1 MGSQGMSVAVQ
12 GEMAGSLEHS
22 CLIDWMRAERSGR
35 LQHVIGF
42 RLGGLDLN
50 EKMDR

>member
-1 MGSQGMSVAVQ
+1 
-12 GEMAGSLEHS
+12 MAGSLEHI
-22 CLIDWMRAERSGR
+22 CLIDWMRAERRGR
-35 LQHVIGF
+35 LQHVIGS